1 MSSHHNNTLNFSHS
15 PYKNITSSIDIDLK
29 IKSGELRLRYVKL
42 LRDIYTF
49 LNEEE
54 AKELINEADAI
65 WEKLSQ
71 QKFNS
76 KT

>member
-1 MSSHHNNTLNFSHS
+1 MSSHHNTTINFSHS
-15 PYKNITSSIDIDLK
+15 PYNNSPSSIDIDLK

-42 LRDIYTF
+42 LRDIYTY

>member
-1 MSSHHNNTLNFSHS
+1 MSSHHNTTLNFSHS
-15 PYKNITSSIDIDLK
+15 PYNNSPSLIDIDLK

-42 LRDIYTF
+42 LRDIYTY